1 MIIIDVTKFSSI
13 EQALKV
19 YKNKHNKI
27 GTVRELRDRQV
38 FTKPSVKRRA
48 EIKKAVYIEKK
59 FNNNLS
65 LVFILALFFFVA
77 LTRIIYVKTHTHN
90 GLVIYMHLNLLKM

>member
-27 GTVRELRDRQV
+27 GTVRELRGRAEFV
-38 FTKPSVKRRA
+38 KPSVTRRA
-48 EIKKAVYIEKK
+48 EVKKAVYLQKK
-59 FNNNLS
+59 FNNN
-65 LVFILALFFFVA
+65 
-77 LTRIIYVKTHTHN
+77 
-90 GLVIYMHLNLLKM
+90 